1 MARRAGLALVAV
13 VGGLLMLGGEGEAQ
27 QKTLKSP
34 GKWTSDHAYNITP
47 EAGPWAICVISY
59 TGKTAFSFSEDM
71 VSELRRDFKLP
82 GYFYNRGDAERK
94 EDQQR
99 QEEAEQRWKETLK
112 QYGGGTAADPK
123 PHFKVP
129 LRIEDQFAVLI
140 GGYKDMESAR
150 RSLEE
155 IRKLKSMP
163 SARLLHQVMGP
174 DKDGKSGYFPVSP
187 FLTAF
192 VCPNPT
198 VPKANEQP
206 QAKQEEFETS
216 YRQLQELNGGEP
228 FSLLKCPGKWTLVVK
243 VYQSPTILQTQHNQ
257 GGLFDRVM
265 SHKGEDYMSAAVK
278 QAHQL
283 TDILRNKQLNF
294 ESYVLHAPTMSMV
307 CVGSFSDEKDPRMAE
322 MANTLCKLRLDPY
335 ETLMQP
341 PKPFPVPKPPAR

>member
-1 MARRAGLALVAV
+1 MVRRAAIALVAV
-13 VGGLLMLGGEGEAQ
+13 LGGMLMLGGEAYAQ
-27 QKTLKSP
+27 QKTMKSP
-34 GKWTSDHAYNITP
+34 GKWTPDHPYNITQ

-59 TGKTAFSFSEDM
+59 TGDTAFTFSEDM

-82 GYFYNRGDAERK
+82 GYFYNRSQVERK
-94 EDQQR
+94 EESEY
-99 QEEAEQRWKETLK
+99 EEALRAKRWEFYRQYGVQEPLK
-112 QYGGGTAADPK
+112 QTV
-123 PHFKVP
+123 HFKKP
-129 LRIEDQFAVLI
+129 QHIEDQYAVMI

-150 RSLEE
+150 RSLDEM
-155 IRKLKSMP
+155 RKFKNMP

-198 VPKANEQP
+198 VPKPKEQP

-257 GGLFDRVM
+257 GGLFDRM
-265 SHKGEDYMSAAVK
+265 TGHKGEDYLSAAVK